1 MLKKIRGSLFLP
13 LALLFALFGGSL
25 AAEQV
30 TIKYFLWD
38 ANQLPAYQ
46 KVADNFMAK
55 NPDIKIVIDQAGWND
70 YWTSLQTSMVGGT
83 APDVFTDHLAKYL
96 DFAGKDQL
104 VDLESYVKRD
114 KVDTSIYLPGLA
126 DLWTKGGKR
135 YGLPKDWDTICIVL
149 NKDIQKEAGVK
160 DADLANLSW
169 NAKDGGSFEK
179 VIAQLSLDKNGNN
192 GLSPKYDPKNVVR
205 YGFEVGHSD
214 DRGQAQFSSL
224 ALATGWY
231 YTDGTFKANYHF
243 DDPRFVQTIE
253 WMLKMQQKGFLAP
266 YELTA
271 MGGNTLF
278 TAKKSAAVF
287 DGSWMI
293 GYYANSVG
301 FPVTF
306 VQPPV
311 GPIGRKSMTNGLA
324 DSIWAGSPH
333 KEQAWQWVK
342 YLASAEAEATVGTYG
357 VVFPATKAGTDNA
370 LAAYKAKS
378 MDVGAFTSLATG
390 KGTTFVYPVLDNGVK
405 VQEIMTQAF
414 DTIFLGKGKPADVLP
429 AANKKVNALFK

>member
-1 MLKKIRGSLFLP
+1 MLKRLRVWVVLP
-13 LALLFALFGGSL
+13 LALLCSFAVGSL
-25 AAEQV
+25 SAESV

-55 NPDIKIVIDQAGWND
+55 NPDIKVVIDQAGWND

-104 VDLESYVKRD
+104 VDIESLVQRD
-114 KVDTSIYLPGLA
+114 KVDASIYLPGLA

-135 YGLPKDWDTICIVL
+135 YGLPKDWDTIAIVL
-149 NKDIQKEAGVK
+149 NKNVQKEAGVK
-160 DADLANLSW
+160 DSDLASLTW
-169 NAKDGGSFEK
+169 NPKDGGSFGK
-179 VIAQLSLDKNGNN
+179 LIARLSLDKSGNN
-192 GLSPKYDPKNVVR
+192 GLSPKFDPKNVAR

-224 ALATGWY
+224 ALTTGWY

-243 DDPRFVQTIE
+243 DDPRFIQTIE
-253 WMLKMQQKGFLAP
+253 WMLQMQKKGFLAP

-271 MGGNTLF
+271 MGGNSLF

-293 GYYANSVG
+293 GYYANSID
-301 FPVTF
+301 FPVAF
-306 VQPPV
+306 VQTPIGPV
-311 GPIGRKSMTNGLA
+311 GRKSMTNGLA
-324 DSIWAGSPH
+324 DSIWAGSKH
-333 KEQAWQWVK
+333 KEEAWKWVK
-342 YLASAEAEATVGTYG
+342 YLASPEAEATVGTFG
-357 VVFPATKAGTDNA
+357 VVFPAVKAGTDNA
-370 LAAYKAKS
+370 LAAYKAKK
-378 MDVGAFTSLATG
+378 MDVSAFTDLATG

-414 DTIFLGKGKPADVLP
+414 DTIFLGKGEVAPTLK
-429 AANKKVNALFK
+429 AANAKVNALFK